1 MRAAMEPSPAPAP
14 QRTQYRIT
22 LFYGP
27 EPVTADPPQTQCVFN
42 VKKRSWK
49 AGVQIAVPL
58 LDTELA
64 RVRVAIGI
72 QTWLASLLAAVPDP
86 DRESYEA
93 RAGDLVTQA
102 LCELKLQLALEAG
115 LSQENQRLD
124 AGAWSAEL
132 AGAAV
137 AAAERIK
144 TQILT
149 ALDVPG

>member
-1 MRAAMEPSPAPAP
+1 MEHSPAPAP

-58 LDTELA
+58 RDAELA
-64 RVRVAIGI
+64 RARDAIGFEA
-72 QTWLASLLAAVPDP
+72 WLESLLAAVPDSN
-86 DRESYEA
+86 RESYEA
-93 RAGDLVTQA
+93 RAGDLMTQF
-102 LCELKLQLALEAG
+102 LCELKLQLALDAG

-124 AGAWSAEL
+124 AEAWSTEL
-132 AGAAV
+132 AGAAA

-144 TQILT
+144 SQILT
-149 ALDVPG
+149 ELDLPGS